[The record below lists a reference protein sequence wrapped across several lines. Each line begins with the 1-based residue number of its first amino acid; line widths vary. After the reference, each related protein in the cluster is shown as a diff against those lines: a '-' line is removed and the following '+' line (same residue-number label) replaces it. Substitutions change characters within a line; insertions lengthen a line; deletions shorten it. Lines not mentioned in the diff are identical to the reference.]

1 MPSFPTSCRREPVSR
16 SLLLDHTSLELAT
29 AAMLRAATPRTLRAP
44 LARAHPPTHLAQ
56 LRPLSSSSL
65 DSRRVKVVEVGPR
78 DGLQNEKAVISTEV
92 KVELIERLIQG
103 GLRCVESGSFVS
115 PKWVSR
121 RTLPYPLGG
130 RSERGHGMVSDGGVA
145 DPALLCLQV
154 PQMAST
160 AEVVQSARLSALRSS
175 HKDLSLPVLVPNTK
189 GLDSLLALPP
199 NLTDEI
205 AVFVSASEGFSRA
218 NLNCSIAESLARLE
232 PVFRTAHDRGLK
244 VRGYVSVVLG
254 CPFDGRVEPQQVAK
268 VAKALRDLGAY
279 EVSLGD
285 TIGVGVPRGW
295 DDVVVACE
303 QQGVPARE
311 LAVRPPPLFPT
322 FSLSKRSIPD
332 VSSSCPQAHCHD
344 TYGTAL
350 ASILH
355 CVSQLG
361 IRTVD
366 SSIAALGGCP
376 YSPGATGNVATED
389 VLYALSAS
397 GVPTTVLPDPDV
409 AAGEKWEVLG
419 GAGWGDDARSRAFD
433 ELCRVGEWISAE
445 LRRENG
451 SRVGKAMK
459 GRRERDEAKKAQQ
472 KAKL

>member
-1 MPSFPTSCRREPVSR
+1 MLCAS
-16 SLLLDHTSLELAT
+16 SL
-29 AAMLRAATPRTLRAP
+29 RTLRAP
-44 LARAHPPTHLAQ
+44 LARAHAPTRLAQ

-65 DSRRVKVVEVGPR
+65 DSRRVKLVEVGPR

-103 GLRCVESGSFVS
+103 GLRCVESGSFV
-115 PKWVSR
+115 
-121 RTLPYPLGG
+121 
-130 RSERGHGMVSDGGVA
+130 
-145 DPALLCLQV
+145 

-160 AEVVQSARLSALRSS
+160 ADVLQSSRLSALRSS
-175 HKDLSLPVLVPNTK
+175 YKDLSLPVLVPNTK
-189 GLDSLLALPP
+189 GLDSLLAMPP

-218 NLNCSIAESLARLE
+218 NLNCSVAESLSRLE
-232 PVFRTAHDRGLK
+232 SVFRTAHDRGLK

-285 TIGVGVPRGW
+285 TIGVGVPTGW
-295 DDVVVACE
+295 DEVVGACE

-311 LAVRPPPLFPT
+311 LA
-322 FSLSKRSIPD
+322 
-332 VSSSCPQAHCHD
+332 AHCHD

-397 GVPTTVLPDPDV
+397 CIPTTVLPDPDA
-409 AAGEKWEVLG
+409 AAGERWEVLG
-419 GAGWGDDARSRAFD
+419 GAGWGDGARSRAFD

-445 LRRENG
+445 LGRENG

-459 GRRERDEAKKAQQ
+459 ARRERRKRDEAERSERQ

>member
-1 MPSFPTSCRREPVSR
+1 
-16 SLLLDHTSLELAT
+16 
-29 AAMLRAATPRTLRAP
+29 MLRAASSSTLRAP
-44 LARAHPPTHLAQ
+44 VARAQAPTHLVR

-65 DSRRVKVVEVGPR
+65 DSRRVKLVEVGPR
-78 DGLQNEKAVISTEV
+78 DGLQNEKAVIPTDT
-92 KVELIERLIQG
+92 KVELIERLVKG

-115 PKWVSR
+115 PKWV
-121 RTLPYPLGG
+121 
-130 RSERGHGMVSDGGVA
+130 
-145 DPALLCLQV
+145 

-160 AEVVQSARLSALRSS
+160 ADVLQSARLSALRSS
-175 HKDLSLPVLVPNTK
+175 HKDLSLPVLVPNVK

-218 NLNCSIAESLARLE
+218 NLNCSVAESLSRLE
-232 PVFRTAHDRGLK
+232 PVFRAAHDRGLK

-268 VAKALRDLGAY
+268 VTKALRDLGAY

-295 DDVVVACE
+295 DEIVGACE

-311 LAVRPPPLFPT
+311 LA
-322 FSLSKRSIPD
+322 
-332 VSSSCPQAHCHD
+332 AHCHD

-389 VLYALSAS
+389 VLYALGAS
-397 GVPTTVLPDPDV
+397 GIPTTVLPDPDG

-419 GAGWGDDARSRAFD
+419 GAGWGDGARSRAFD
-433 ELCRVGEWISAE
+433 ELCRVGEWISGE
-445 LRRENG
+445 LGRENG

-459 GRRERDEAKKAQQ
+459 GRRERRERDEAKRSERQ

>member
-1 MPSFPTSCRREPVSR
+1 MHRAITPR
-16 SLLLDHTSLELAT
+16 SL
-29 AAMLRAATPRTLRAP
+29 RAQ
-44 LARAHPPTHLAQ
+44 LARAHAPQHLAQ

-78 DGLQNEKAVISTEV
+78 DGLQNEKAVISTDV
-92 KVELIERLIQG
+92 KVELIERLVKG

-115 PKWVSR
+115 PKWV
-121 RTLPYPLGG
+121 
-130 RSERGHGMVSDGGVA
+130 
-145 DPALLCLQV
+145 

-160 AEVVQSARLSALRSS
+160 ADVLQSSRLSALRST
-175 HKDLSLPVLVPNTK
+175 HKDLSLPVLVPNIK

-218 NLNCSIAESLARLE
+218 NLNCSVAESLSRLE
-232 PVFRTAHDRGLK
+232 PVFRTARDRGLK

-254 CPFDGRVEPQQVAK
+254 CPFDGRVEPQQVAH

-295 DDVVVACE
+295 DEVVGACE
-303 QQGVPARE
+303 QQGVPARQ
-311 LAVRPPPLFPT
+311 LA
-322 FSLSKRSIPD
+322 
-332 VSSSCPQAHCHD
+332 AHCHD

-397 GVPTTVLPDPDV
+397 EIPTTVL
-409 AAGEKWEVLG
+409 
-419 GAGWGDDARSRAFD
+419 AFD
-433 ELCRVGEWISAE
+433 ELCQVGEWISAE
-445 LRRENG
+445 LGRENG

-459 GRRERDEAKKAQQ
+459 GRRERDAAKREKQ